1 MNRSRAAFAFGVIVA
16 LGIPG
21 AALAQAYK
29 WRDQNGV
36 TVYSDSPPPSNI
48 PPGNILQAPKLKS
61 PPPTPAAPASAAASG
76 GTPEQ
81 KTGQISRKLQT
92 KTTAEREADYK
103 KRQIEEQKKA
113 KEQGEKTAQEEQRQ
127 AQCQGL
133 AQNLATM
140 ESGQRMAKVDSKGER
155 YFVDDA
161 ERAKDI
167 AKARQDMAAAKCS

>member
-1 MNRSRAAFAFGVIVA
+1 MNKSRAALAFGMAVA

-21 AALAQAYK
+21 TVFAQAYK

-61 PPPTPAAPASAAASG
+61 SPPPAAPPPAAARDAG
-76 GTPEQ
+76 ADTKPAL
-81 KTGQISRKLQT
+81 TSRKLQT
-92 KTTAEREADYK
+92 KSVAEREADYK
-103 KRQIEEQKKA
+103 KRQIEDQKKA
-113 KEQGEKTAQEEQRQ
+113 KEQSEKTAQEEQRQ
-127 AQCQGL
+127 AQCQSL
-133 AQNLATM
+133 AQNVATL

-155 YFVDDA
+155 YFVDDT

>member
-1 MNRSRAAFAFGVIVA
+1 MNKSRAALVFGITVA

-29 WRDQNGV
+29 WRDANGGI
-36 TVYSDSPPPSNI
+36 VYSDSPPPASI
-48 PPGNILQAPKLKS
+48 PPGNVLQAPKLKAAA
-61 PPPTPAAPASAAASG
+61 PPPAVAPAAAQGNSENPRA
-76 GTPEQ
+76 GT
-81 KTGQISRKLQT
+81 ISRKLQT
-92 KTTAEREADYK
+92 KSVAEREADYK

-113 KEQGEKTAQEEQRQ
+113 KEQSEKTAQEEQRQ
-127 AQCQGL
+127 AQCQSL
-133 AQNLATM
+133 AQNLSTL

-167 AKARQDMAAAKCS
+167 AKARQDMAAAKCN